1 MARRR
6 NPDDILGARGYNARV
21 LWPRYTPGG
30 GVNSGS
36 EPPIRPS
43 NTLQSNQSNLILT
56 ANPRDSA
63 AYARRNSRNGSSG
76 YSDYVELRPV
86 SGRTNP
92 STDGKIA
99 VTTKAGETKYVTQAQ
114 YDAFYAKSDSAP
126 GSATGSTPTQKK
138 QTPFQR
144 ALAYA
149 ISRGKRNPYA
159 PEEELLRE
167 HEAQLG
173 RRAAERDREV
183 QRDESLAI
191 LEGFARMGRRA
202 PLQRY
207 SARTAKKM
215 QEAMQA
221 QLEGIY
227 SLEAK
232 WEKEEK
238 EARARQERRT
248 RAPLDA
254 EWYGHG
260 RPHGLGG
267 PPRPTANTQKIK
279 VRTSDGKFR
288 HVTPEEYDLM
298 SGRDPRTRNNP
309 KREIGDSMQARRKSK
324 SCSGALINPGDS
336 ITKTALGWERT
347 DLL

>member
-56 ANPRDSA
+56 TNPRDSA

-126 GSATGSTPTQKK
+126 GSGSGSTPTQKK

-144 ALAYA
+144 ALAHA

-167 HEAQLG
+167 YEAHFG
-173 RRAAERDREV
+173 KDDDGWRAEKSAVKQKSTTKKSATKASAWSD
-183 QRDESLAI
+183 
-191 LEGFARMGRRA
+191 FA
-202 PLQRY
+202 
-207 SARTAKKM
+207 ARVAKRK
-215 QEAMQA
+215 AT
-221 QLEGIY
+221 
-227 SLEAK
+227 K
-232 WEKEEK
+232 
-238 EARARQERRT
+238 
-248 RAPLDA
+248 D
-254 EWYGHG
+254 
-260 RPHGLGG
+260 
-267 PPRPTANTQKIK
+267 
-279 VRTSDGKFR
+279 
-288 HVTPEEYDLM
+288 
-298 SGRDPRTRNNP
+298 NP

-336 ITKTALGWERT
+336 ITKTAAGWERT